1 MMNKKQNLLNSD
13 WHCILCVCI
22 YIYHQYKPAC
32 TSIAVLN
39 AGFSRKV
46 LNICHIHWLSIS
58 SHSLINFLWTLLGE
72 YWLGNERISQLTK
85 MGPTELLV
93 EMEDWSGSKV
103 YAQYEQFTVQGEAT
117 NYILAVGRY
126 SGTAGNTFLDGAT
139 ELFGEN
145 RTMTIHNG
153 MMFSTYDRDN
163 DKWFVWYK

>member
-1 MMNKKQNLLNSD
+1 MYL
-13 WHCILCVCI
+13 
-22 YIYHQYKPAC
+22 
-32 TSIAVLN
+32 
-39 AGFSRKV
+39 
-46 LNICHIHWLSIS
+46 
-58 SHSLINFLWTLLGE
+58 LWTVLGE
-72 YWLGNERISQLTK
+72 YWLGNDRISQLTK

-117 NYILAVGRY
+117 NYILAAGRY

-139 ELFGEN
+139 ELLGEN

-163 DKWFVWYK
+163 DKWYIWS

>member
-1 MMNKKQNLLNSD
+1 M
-13 WHCILCVCI
+13 
-22 YIYHQYKPAC
+22 
-32 TSIAVLN
+32 
-39 AGFSRKV
+39 
-46 LNICHIHWLSIS
+46 
-58 SHSLINFLWTLLGE
+58 
-72 YWLGNERISQLTK
+72 GNERISQLTK

-126 SGTAGNTFLDGAT
+126 SGTAGNTFLEGAT

>member
-1 MMNKKQNLLNSD
+1 MNLL
-13 WHCILCVCI
+13 
-22 YIYHQYKPAC
+22 
-32 TSIAVLN
+32 
-39 AGFSRKV
+39 
-46 LNICHIHWLSIS
+46 
-58 SHSLINFLWTLLGE
+58 WTVLGE

-163 DKWFVWYK
+163 DKWFVWYTLFILMMAA